1 MGGSFEV
8 ARADEMIVGASRKSD
23 PNIQGIDG
31 LPRVLPMES
40 NVEDN
45 NEEKLCEAMGNAR
58 PKGWGSSAVV
68 CWAPLVLA
76 KISGAYPVYQRES
89 VNTVCFS
96 HLPMSGQGRN
106 SQ

>member
-8 ARADEMIVGASRKSD
+8 ARADERIIGASRKSD
-23 PNIQGIDG
+23 PSIQGING
-31 LPRVLPMES
+31 PPWVLPTES

-58 PKGWGSSAVV
+58 PKGWDSSTVG
-68 CWAPLVLA
+68 CWVPLVLA
-76 KISGAYPVYQRES
+76 KISGAYPVYQQES
-89 VNTVCFS
+89 VNTVCYS